1 MTGLDPVIHFGAMS
15 RPPRPVRCP
24 LLIGRDDLLELAD
37 RRLDDVEAGHGQFLL
52 LAGQAGIGKTRLL
65 GAIRR
70 KAESRGFAA
79 VDGAVSP
86 QDHDVP
92 ASSILDLARSMIR
105 IPAFA
110 TLGEALLELDKA
122 VLAAEH
128 AQRRRL
134 VMETVELILGS
145 LPGPTMLSFED
156 LQWSDDVSLE
166 IIAELARRSR
176 DRALLLTGDYR
187 TEDVPRGT
195 SLRQW
200 RARLITQRIAEE
212 VRLVRLDATETALV
226 TTLILDTGLPAP
238 RDVAAAVYER
248 TDGIPLHIEELLGA
262 LSAEGRAD
270 GTTIREAGVPETI
283 EDAVIARIATLTP
296 EAQATARAGAVIGR
310 CFVPEVLAGIMDVPP
325 AAIEAPLQEL
335 VDQFVLDPPGLRG
348 LYDFRHQLL
357 RDALYR
363 TIPTSERRRYHARA
377 GEFGARLEGASE
389 IHASV
394 HYERAG
400 LRREAFDAALA
411 GAREAARL
419 SARREAFELYRRAVD
434 NMPDDLDLLERAS
447 ILEACADQATAIE
460 EHEIAG
466 PMAQRAALAY
476 REAGRPA
483 RAIIAL
489 TNVVTVWR
497 REGRPVS
504 ERAALV
510 RELWTELEGLSD
522 DPDVLEAR
530 ALVSLLQA
538 LTDMDARRLPQA
550 RLELARMAALGDE
563 LGDPEW
569 RAVAEW
575 KQGLADGLDGAIEAG
590 IARMGHVAHAAMAEG
605 WESTG
610 VTAFR
615 EASTVAAGALDYAAA
630 VHWIDEGVRYANSIE
645 QSHCAHVMRATLAM
659 VSWAGADPVDA
670 QVRARQAIVDKGCR
684 RGAVTAHWALGYVA
698 MSRGDLEAATAELS
712 DALDFGISS
721 EEIELMM
728 PPLWGLAEVALQAG
742 DPDRAFALCRDALAR
757 ATAVGERV
765 LLTSFVVT
773 GVRAAQQSARPAE
786 AAAWLDACVAQLA
799 SIPDVAGA
807 ALDHARGLV
816 ALTDGATGIAR
827 VALESAVAGWDRH
840 GRAWEATWAR
850 LDLAH
855 CLIRTN
861 RFAEAVTLA
870 VAARPAAVRLE
881 SPVLLDR
888 AEALLRMA
896 RGHTSDEEPWRPLT
910 SREFEVARRI
920 ADGLTNAEIADS
932 LGIAPKTASSH
943 VEHILA
949 KLGASR
955 RTEIATWAS
964 HVEARPA
971 SGSPQ
976 PMEQGSRV

>member
-1 MTGLDPVIHFGAMS
+1 MS

-79 VDGAVSP
+79 VEGAVSP

-110 TLGEALLELDKA
+110 TLGEALLELDKT

-134 VMETVELILGS
+134 VMETVELILSS

-166 IIAELARRSR
+166 IIAELARQSR
-176 DRALLLTGDYR
+176 DRTLLLTGDYR

-200 RARLITQRIAEE
+200 RARLVTQRIAEE
-212 VRLVRLDATETALV
+212 VRLVPLDAAETALV

-238 RDVAAAVYER
+238 RDVAVAVYER

-262 LSAEGRAD
+262 LSAEARAD
-270 GTTIREAGVPETI
+270 GTAIREANVPETI
-283 EDAVIARIATLTP
+283 EDAIIARIATLSP

-310 CFVPEVLAGIMDVPP
+310 CFVPDVLAGIMDVPP
-325 AAIEAPLQEL
+325 GAIEAPLQEL
-335 VDQFVLDPPGLRG
+335 VDQFVLDAPGLRG

-400 LRREAFDAALA
+400 LRREAFDAAIA

-434 NMPDDLDLLERAS
+434 NMPDDLDLLERAT
-447 ILEACADQATAIE
+447 ILDACAEQAESIE
-460 EHEIAG
+460 EHEIAE
-466 PMAQRAALAY
+466 PMARRAAAAY
-476 REAGRPA
+476 REVGKPA

-489 TNVVTVWR
+489 ATVLTVWR
-497 REGRPVS
+497 RDGHPVS
-504 ERAALV
+504 ERAAMTHDM
-510 RELWTELEGLSD
+510 WTELEGLLD

-530 ALVSLLQA
+530 AMVSLLQA

-550 RLELARMAALGDE
+550 RRELARMAVLGDR

-569 RAVAEW
+569 RAIAEW
-575 KQGLADGLDGAIEAG
+575 KNGLADGLDGDVEAG
-590 IARMGHVAHAAMAEG
+590 IARMGDVAHAAVRAA

-615 EASTVAAGALDYAAA
+615 EASTVAAAALDYPAA
-630 VHWIDEGVRYANSIE
+630 VHWIDEGVRYADSIE

-659 VSWAGADPVDA
+659 VSWARADPADA
-670 QVRARQAIVDKGCR
+670 QVRAQQAKVDKGCR
-684 RGAVTAHWALGYVA
+684 RGAVTAQWALGYVE
-698 MSRGDLEAATAELS
+698 MSRGDLDTATAEL
-712 DALDFGISS
+712 DEALAFGTKSQ
-721 EEIELMM
+721 EIELIM

-742 DPDRAFALCRDALAR
+742 DPDRAFDLCREAMALADPLH
-757 ATAVGERV
+757 ERV
-765 LLTSFVVT
+765 LLTPFVVT
-773 GVRAAQQSARPAE
+773 GVRAAQQAGRPA
-786 AAAWLDACVAQLA
+786 AAATWLDACATRLGQ
-799 SIPDVAGA
+799 IPDVADA
-807 ALDHARGLV
+807 ALDHGRGLV
-816 ALTDGATGIAR
+816 ALADGSTGIAR
-827 VALESAVAGWDRH
+827 AALESAVEGWDRH
-840 GRAWEATWAR
+840 GRVWEATLAR

-855 CLIRTN
+855 ALVRTN

-870 VAARPAAVRLE
+870 TAARAAAERLE
-881 SPVLLDR
+881 SPVLSDR
-888 AEALLRMA
+888 VEALLRMA
-896 RGHTSDEEPWRPLT
+896 RGHTSDDEPWRPLT

-920 ADGLTNAEIADS
+920 AEGLTNAEIADS

-964 HVEARPA
+964 HVDPRPA
-971 SGSPQ
+971 SQASQ
-976 PMEQGSRV
+976 PVEPAGRV

>member
-1 MTGLDPVIHFGAMS
+1 M
-15 RPPRPVRCP
+15 
-24 LLIGRDDLLELAD
+24 
-37 RRLDDVEAGHGQFLL
+37 
-52 LAGQAGIGKTRLL
+52 
-65 GAIRR
+65 
-70 KAESRGFAA
+70 
-79 VDGAVSP
+79 
-86 QDHDVP
+86 
-92 ASSILDLARSMIR
+92 
-105 IPAFA
+105 
-110 TLGEALLELDKA
+110 
-122 VLAAEH
+122 
-128 AQRRRL
+128 
-134 VMETVELILGS
+134 
-145 LPGPTMLSFED
+145 
-156 LQWSDDVSLE
+156 
-166 IIAELARRSR
+166 
-176 DRALLLTGDYR
+176 
-187 TEDVPRGT
+187 
-195 SLRQW
+195 
-200 RARLITQRIAEE
+200 
-212 VRLVRLDATETALV
+212 
-226 TTLILDTGLPAP
+226 
-238 RDVAAAVYER
+238 
-248 TDGIPLHIEELLGA
+248 
-262 LSAEGRAD
+262 
-270 GTTIREAGVPETI
+270 
-283 EDAVIARIATLTP
+283 
-296 EAQATARAGAVIGR
+296 
-310 CFVPEVLAGIMDVPP
+310 
-325 AAIEAPLQEL
+325 
-335 VDQFVLDPPGLRG
+335 
-348 LYDFRHQLL
+348 
-357 RDALYR
+357 
-363 TIPTSERRRYHARA
+363 
-377 GEFGARLEGASE
+377 
-389 IHASV
+389 
-394 HYERAG
+394 
-400 LRREAFDAALA
+400 
-411 GAREAARL
+411 
-419 SARREAFELYRRAVD
+419 YRRAVD

-630 VHWIDEGVRYANSIE
+630 VHWIDEGVRYADSIE

-786 AAAWLDACVAQLA
+786 AAGWLDACVAQLA

-870 VAARPAAVRLE
+870 VAARTAAVRL
-881 SPVLLDR
+881 
-888 AEALLRMA
+888 
-896 RGHTSDEEPWRPLT
+896 
-910 SREFEVARRI
+910 
-920 ADGLTNAEIADS
+920 
-932 LGIAPKTASSH
+932 
-943 VEHILA
+943 
-949 KLGASR
+949 
-955 RTEIATWAS
+955 
-964 HVEARPA
+964 
-971 SGSPQ
+971 
-976 PMEQGSRV
+976 

>member
-1 MTGLDPVIHFGAMS
+1 MTTCSTSPIVAWTTSSPGTGS
-15 RPPRPVRCP
+15 SC
-24 LLIGRDDLLELAD
+24 
-37 RRLDDVEAGHGQFLL
+37 L

-79 VDGAVSP
+79 VEGAVAP

-92 ASSILDLARSMIR
+92 ASSILDLARSMVR
-105 IPAFA
+105 LPAFA
-110 TLGEALLELDKA
+110 TLGEALLELDEA

-134 VMETVELILGS
+134 VMETVELILAS

-156 LQWSDDVSLE
+156 LQWADDVSLE

-212 VRLVRLDATETALV
+212 VSLDPLDAAETALV

-262 LSAEGRAD
+262 LSAEARAD
-270 GTTIREAGVPETI
+270 GTAIREANVPETI
-283 EDAVIARIATLTP
+283 EDAIIARIATLSP

-310 CFVPEVLAGIMDVPP
+310 CFVPDVLAGIMDVPP

-335 VDQFVLDPPGLRG
+335 VDHYVLDPPGLRG

-363 TIPTSERRRYHARA
+363 TIPTSERRRFHARA

-400 LRREAFDAALA
+400 LRREAFEAALA
-411 GAREAARL
+411 GAREADRL

-434 NMPDDLDLLERAS
+434 NMPDDLDPLERAT
-447 ILEACADQATAIE
+447 ILDACAEQAQSIE
-460 EHEIAG
+460 EHEIAE
-466 PMAQRAALAY
+466 PMARRAALAY
-476 REAGRPA
+476 REAGAPA
-483 RAIIAL
+483 RAIMAL
-489 TNVVTVWR
+489 TNALTVWR
-497 REGRPVS
+497 RDGRPVS
-504 ERAALV
+504 QRLAATE
-510 RELWTELEGLSD
+510 ELRTELDALPTTPE
-522 DPDVLEAR
+522 VLEAR
-530 ALVSLLQA
+530 ALIALLLA
-538 LTDMDARRLPQA
+538 VTHMDARALPAA
-550 RLELARMAALGDE
+550 RMELARMAALGDE

-575 KQGLADGLDGAIEAG
+575 KNGLADVMEGDVKGG
-590 IARMGHVAHAAMAEG
+590 TARVGEVAHTAARVG

-615 EASTVAAGALDYAAA
+615 EASTAAAAALDYQAA
-630 VHWIDEGVRYANSIE
+630 VHWIDEGVRYADSIE
-645 QSHCAHVMRATLAM
+645 QSHCAHVMRATMAM
-659 VSWAGADPVDA
+659 VSWAGADLVDA
-670 QVRARQAIVDKGCR
+670 QRRARQAMVDKGCR
-684 RGAVTAHWALGYVA
+684 RGAVIAEWALGYAA
-698 MSRGDLEAATAELS
+698 MSRGELDAATAVLT
-712 DALDFGISS
+712 DALEFGISS
-721 EEIELMM
+721 EEIEVIL

-742 DPDRAFALCRDALAR
+742 DPERALSLCRDAHSR
-757 ATAVGERV
+757 ALAVGERV
-765 LLTSFVVT
+765 LLTPFVVT
-773 GVRAAQQSARPAE
+773 GARAAQQAGRPAE
-786 AAAWLDACVAQLA
+786 AAAWLAACETQLDP
-799 SIPDVAGA
+799 IREVAGA
-807 ALDHARGLV
+807 ALDHARGIV
-816 ALTDGATGIAR
+816 ALAEGATGVAR
-827 VALESAVAGWDRH
+827 VALESAVDGWDRH
-840 GRAWEATWAR
+840 GRAWEAAWAR

-855 CLIRTN
+855 SLIRTN
-861 RFAEAVTLA
+861 RFAEAVTVA
-870 VAARPAAVRLE
+870 TAARAAAERLE
-881 SPVLLDR
+881 SPVLSDR
-888 AEALLRMA
+888 ADALLRMA
-896 RGHTSDEEPWRPLT
+896 RGHASDDEPWRPLT
-910 SREFEVARRI
+910 SREFEVARLI
-920 ADGLTNAEIADS
+920 GEGLTNAEIADS

-955 RTEIATWAS
+955 RAEVATWAS
-964 HVEARPA
+964 LVQARTA
-971 SGSPQ
+971 SSRGQ
-976 PMEQGSRV
+976 MMETAHRA

>member
-1 MTGLDPVIHFGAMS
+1 MDH
-15 RPPRPVRCP
+15 PPRAVLCP
-24 LLIGRDDLLELAD
+24 LLIGRDDLLELTD
-37 RRLDDVEAGHGQFLL
+37 RRLDDVLAGHGQFLL

-65 GAIRR
+65 GAIQR
-70 KAESRGFAA
+70 KAEARGFVA
-79 VDGAVSP
+79 VEGSVSP

-92 ASSILDLARSMIR
+92 AASILDLARSMVR
-105 IPAFA
+105 MPAFE
-110 TLGEALLELDKA
+110 TLGAALLDLDEA
-122 VLAAEH
+122 VLNAEH

-134 VMETVELILGS
+134 VMSTVELILAG
-145 LPGPTMLSFED
+145 LPGPTMLAFED
-156 LQWSDDVSLE
+156 LQWTDDVSLE

-176 DRALLLTGDYR
+176 DRTLLLIGDYR

-200 RARLITQRIAEE
+200 RARLVTQRIAEE
-212 VRLVRLDATETALV
+212 VRLDPLDAAETALV

-270 GTTIREAGVPETI
+270 GTAIREANVPETI
-283 EDAVIARIATLTP
+283 EDAVIARISTLSP

-310 CFVPEVLAGIMDVPP
+310 CFVPDVLAGIMDVPP

-335 VDQFVLDPPGLRG
+335 VEQFVLDPPGLRG

-434 NMPDDLDLLERAS
+434 NMPEDLDLLERAE
-447 ILEACADQATAIE
+447 ILNACAEQAESIE
-460 EHEIAG
+460 EHDIAER
-466 PMAQRAALAY
+466 MARRAAIAY
-476 REAGRPA
+476 REAGKPA
-483 RAIIAL
+483 RAVIAL
-489 TNVVTVWR
+489 TTALTVWR
-497 REGRPVS
+497 RDGHPVS
-504 ERAALV
+504 ERAAMTH
-510 RELWTELEGLSD
+510 ELSAELDGLAVD
-522 DPDVLEAR
+522 ADVLEAR
-530 ALVSLLQA
+530 ALVSLIQA
-538 LTDMDARRLPQA
+538 LTDMDARQLPQA
-550 RLELARMAALGDE
+550 RLELTRMAAFGDE

-575 KQGLADGLDGAIEAG
+575 KSGLADSLDGDVQAG
-590 IARMGHVAHAAMAEG
+590 IARMGDVAHAAMAKG

-615 EASTVAAGALDYAAA
+615 EASTVAASGLDYAAA
-630 VHWIDEGVRYANSIE
+630 IHWIDEGVRYADSIE

-659 VSWAGADPVDA
+659 VAWAGADPGDA
-670 QVRARQAIVDKGCR
+670 QARARQAMVDKGCR
-684 RGAVTAHWALGYVA
+684 RGAVTAQWALGYVA
-698 MSRGDLEAATAELS
+698 MARGELEDATAELT
-712 DALDFGISS
+712 DALAFGTAS
-721 EEIELMM
+721 EEIELIM

-742 DPDRAFALCRDALAR
+742 DPDRASSICRDAFAR
-757 ATAVGERV
+757 AIAVGERV
-765 LLTSFVVT
+765 LLTPFVVT
-773 GVRAAQQSARPAE
+773 GTRAALQAGRPIE
-786 AAAWLDACVAQLA
+786 AAAWLDDCTGLLET
-799 SIPDVAGA
+799 IPEVAGA
-807 ALDHARGLV
+807 ALDHGRGIV
-816 ALTDGATGIAR
+816 ALAEGATGVAR
-827 VALESAVAGWDRH
+827 AALESAVEGWDRH
-840 GRAWEATWAR
+840 GRTWEATAAR

-855 CLIRTN
+855 SLIRTN
-861 RFAEAVTLA
+861 RFAEAAT
-870 VAARPAAVRLE
+870 VAAQARSAAGRLE
-881 SPVLLDR
+881 SPLLSDR
-888 AEALLRMA
+888 ADALLRMA
-896 RGHTSDEEPWRPLT
+896 RGHASDEEPWRPLT
-910 SREFEVARRI
+910 SREYEVARLVGE
-920 ADGLTNAEIADS
+920 GLTNGEIADT

-943 VEHILA
+943 VEHILS

-964 HVEARPA
+964 QVQARPA
-971 SGSPQ
+971 TRGSQPPQ
-976 PMEQGSRV
+976 PMEHITRV